1 MSTITASDSS
11 SAPDEVSYLNISKVV
26 WIANPAPGLST
37 SHAEWDGQRLF
48 TVYTTTGRSDITT
61 SFKIESTSTKA
72 EVLNNGNF
80 VIYDENGVVTP
91 ATPVF
96 ESFSMP
102 FDTLL
107 PGQIFRPSEK
117 SRMTSLPCKL
127 RLLNLAESEN
137 CNFFDN
143 AFFC

>member
-1 MSTITASDSS
+1 LKLSHFNENPVAYSSDSS
-11 SAPDEVSYLNISKVV
+11 SAPDEVSYLKISKVV
-26 WIANPAPGLST
+26 WIANPTPGLST

-61 SFKIESTSTKA
+61 SFKIQSTSTNA

-80 VIYDENGVVTP
+80 VIYDKNGVVTDP

-107 PGQIFRPSEK
+107 
-117 SRMTSLPCKL
+117 L
-127 RLLNLAESEN
+127 R
-137 CNFFDN
+137 
-143 AFFC
+143 